1 MVSLFI
7 FFSGNHFLPLFK
19 IKLSS
24 SRTFFHCKRFK
35 SHVIRN
41 SSHASSPQREFLR
54 DRPAAIPVVVSQTY
68 AMMTMMIL
76 VMINK
81 MTMMILV
88 MINKMTMMILV
99 MINKMTMMILVM
111 INMMTMLILVV
122 INMMTMMSLVMINIM
137 LMVMVMLMR
146 RRIGMNA
153 RAQS

>member
-68 AMMTMMIL
+68 ALMTMMIL

-81 MTMMILV
+81 MTMLILV
-88 MINKMTMMILV
+88 MINKVTMV
-99 MINKMTMMILVM
+99 ILVM
-111 INMMTMLILVV
+111 INM
-122 INMMTMMSLVMINIM
+122 M
-137 LMVMVMLMR
+137 LMVMVMLMMR
-146 RRIGMNA
+146 RMGMNA
-153 RAQS
+153 RVQS